1 MARQFHTGVRSSL
14 SSSTGFEVSVIKR
27 VRLWTWEGRLL
38 CNPSFLLSLRFQ
50 MPLRMRRQR
59 KSNCRTS
66 SHSFGSAWTTRIC
79 SMVRVVGLCRAT
91 LPLCLLSVAQTPVRH
106 ALHPCSCSVCCQCY
120 LTHPLRSCFSFPLQ
134 LQGSVIDPALCLPR
148 LFVLPEGRHVLKN
161 FFTDSFFS
169 MH

>member
-1 MARQFHTGVRSSL
+1 MCETLDLG
-14 SSSTGFEVSVIKR
+14 G
-27 VRLWTWEGRLL
+27 LL
-38 CNPSFLLSLRFQ
+38 CNPSFLSLRFQ
-50 MPLRMRRQR
+50 MPLRMRWQG

-91 LPLCLLSVAQTPVRH
+91 LPLCLQSVAQTPVRH
-106 ALHPCSCSVCCQCY
+106 APHLCSCSVCCQCY
-120 LTHPLRSCFSFPLQ
+120 LTHPLRSSFSFPFQ
-134 LQGSVIDPALCLPR
+134 LRDPVIDAALCLLR
-148 LFVLPEGRHVLKN
+148 LFVLLEGRHALKN